1 MDICIWFLLW
11 GEFFGRCVMEFEA
24 SYSCDHL
31 VQNKEA
37 IVISDNVIVWTVP
50 SNDVIARVPC
60 FARVQ
65 SH

>member
-1 MDICIWFLLW
+1 
-11 GEFFGRCVMEFEA
+11 MEFEA

-37 IVISDNVIVWTVP
+37 IVLSDNVIVWTVP
-50 SNDVIARVPC
+50 SNDVIAQVPC

-65 SH
+65 NH